1 LAAISHNLREI
12 KKRVA
17 PAQIMAVV
25 KANAYGHGFKEV
37 TKIAIENG
45 ATYLGVALVEE
56 GIILR
61 KNKFTIPV
69 LVFGGF
75 FENQIEDFLRYDLD
89 LTVYDRRHTE
99 TLNHYA
105 KAAGKKASVQIKVDT
120 GMGRVGVAWQEA
132 AEFVQRIQELK
143 HIEIVGIYTHF
154 ATSDEK
160 DKTFAETQL
169 SRFRQVLKSLKE
181 NHIQIPLVHAANSG
195 AILDLPNSYFN
206 MVRPGVSMY
215 GYYPSS
221 ETTESLTLKPSMSI
235 KSRVISIKDVER
247 GTPVSYGRTFL
258 ANNKTKIATV
268 PVGYGDGYNRLLSN
282 RAEVLI
288 RGQRYP
294 VVGRVCMDQIMVEVG
309 RESAVQVG
317 DEVVLLGCQG
327 NEEITIYE
335 ICEKLNTIPYE
346 VTCWVS
352 GRVPRVFIK

>member
-1 LAAISHNLREI
+1 MKQSLSTTNSRPTHAVIDLAAISHNLREI

-17 PAQIMAVV
+17 SAQIMAVV

-89 LTVYDRRHTE
+89 LTVYDRHHTD

-105 KAAGKKASVQIKVDT
+105 KAAGKKAKVQIKVDT

-215 GYYPSS
+215 GYYP
-221 ETTESLTLKPSMSI
+221 
-235 KSRVISIKDVER
+235 
-247 GTPVSYGRTFL
+247 
-258 ANNKTKIATV
+258 
-268 PVGYGDGYNRLLSN
+268 
-282 RAEVLI
+282 
-288 RGQRYP
+288 
-294 VVGRVCMDQIMVEVG
+294 
-309 RESAVQVG
+309 
-317 DEVVLLGCQG
+317 
-327 NEEITIYE
+327 
-335 ICEKLNTIPYE
+335 
-346 VTCWVS
+346 
-352 GRVPRVFIK
+352 